1 MRESSMKR
9 YACLML
15 LSAVLFAQNEN
26 LAQVGGQI
34 MDMLGRPMAAAQV
47 VYTSL
52 ANGKIYRTQ
61 TDRNGK
67 FHMIGLMLGDYQ
79 VEITGPDGQRIYSG
93 KKPAY
98 AADNQALNIISIDL
112 SLVPT
117 KASLAPFKGPTAEEI
132 QGAAWR
138 DHITEATLRDL
149 TPEQSAENTAIARYN
164 ELAPEAQA
172 ALRQQNWRQAKE
184 LLTRLIAIAPY
195 QWQLYQNLGI
205 IQRNL
210 HQYQDAIQSLEKAI
224 EVAVYDDNIKKVRR
238 KRNATVAQMMIGE
251 GEAYSASGQ
260 PEAAANVYRKA
271 AQIDPKPALAY
282 IHLCIAEYQNGS
294 ADAAMEACATGIA
307 ADPRQ
312 PEFYQILAGI
322 EANLERYEDA
332 IRVYEK
338 GARLAAAKMESA
350 RSAMR
355 SVTDSASAGKDAVNE
370 LTRALAGQMLPA
382 PASASYKSR
391 AGQMLLAEGN
401 AYFQLR
407 KFKQASDLFARAA
420 PLHDYPA
427 LAYFNLCA
435 TRFDMNNL
443 KAAVESCDLAIAAD
457 PQIAEAYYVKAF
469 ALLGQAA
476 TRSKF
481 KTPEGAVAALQKY
494 LQLAPNGSYAADATN
509 LLQEMDR
516 WHSKPLFPPFQ
527 NLT

>member
-1 MRESSMKR
+1 MKR
-9 YACLML
+9 YAVLLL
-15 LSAVLFAQNEN
+15 LSAVLFGQNEN

-34 MDMLGRPMAAAQV
+34 MDMLGRPMASAKV
-47 VYTSL
+47 VYTNV
-52 ANGKIYRTQ
+52 ANGRIYRTQ

-117 KASLAPFKGPTAEEI
+117 KVSLAPFKGPTAEEI

-138 DHITEATLRDL
+138 NKVTEATLRYL
-149 TPEQSAENTAIARYN
+149 TPEQIAELRAENAAIAKYN

-172 ALRQQNWRQAKE
+172 ALRLQDWPQAKE
-184 LLTRLIAIAPY
+184 LLTQLIAIAPY

-210 HQYQDAIQSLEKAI
+210 HQYREAIQSLEKGI
-224 EVAVYDDNIKKVRR
+224 EVAVYDDSIKKDRQ
-238 KRNATVAQMMIGE
+238 KRNATAAQMMIGE
-251 GEAYSASGQ
+251 GEAYSALDQ
-260 PEAAANVYRKA
+260 PDAAANVYRKA

-282 IHLCIAEYQNGS
+282 IHLCIAEYQNGN
-294 ADAAMEACATGIA
+294 ADAAMEACATAIA
-307 ADPRQ
+307 ADPRR

-322 EANLERYEDA
+322 EGNLERYEDA
-332 IRVYEK
+332 IRVYDK
-338 GARLAAAKMESA
+338 GARLAMAKIESA
-350 RSAMR
+350 KTSMQ
-355 SVTDSASAGKDAVNE
+355 SVADSPNAGKDAVTE
-370 LTRALAGQMLPA
+370 LTRALAGQMFSA
-382 PASASYKSR
+382 TASTSYKSR

-407 KFKQASDLFARAA
+407 KFKQAADLFARAA

-435 TRFDMNNL
+435 TRFDMNDP
-443 KAAVESCDLAIAAD
+443 KAAVEACDRAIAAD
-457 PQIAEAYYVKAF
+457 PQMAEAYYVKAF
-469 ALLGQAA
+469 ALLGQAGA
-476 TRSKF
+476 HRKF
-481 KTPEGAVAALQKY
+481 KTPEGAVAALRKY
-494 LQLAPNGSYAADATN
+494 LQLAPDGSYAADASN
-509 LLQEMDR
+509 LLQEIDR
-516 WHSKPLFPPFQ
+516 GRLRPLVPPFQ

>member
-1 MRESSMKR
+1 MKR
-9 YACLML
+9 YAFLML

-79 VEITGPDGQRIYSG
+79 VEITGLDGQRIYSG

-98 AADNQALNIISIDL
+98 AADNQALNVISIDL

-138 DHITEATLRDL
+138 NTVTEATLRDL
-149 TPEQSAENTAIARYN
+149 TPEQIAELRAENAAIARYN

-172 ALRQQNWRQAKE
+172 ALKLQNWPEAKE
-184 LLTRLIAIAPY
+184 LLTQLIAIAPY

-224 EVAVYDDNIKKVRR
+224 EVAVYDDNIKKDRR

-251 GEAYSASGQ
+251 GEAYSALGQ

-282 IHLCIAEYQNGS
+282 IHLCIAEYQNGNG
-294 ADAAMEACATGIA
+294 DAAMEACATGIA

-322 EANLERYEDA
+322 ESNLGKYEDA
-332 IRVYEK
+332 IRVYDK
-338 GARLAAAKMESA
+338 GVRLAVAKMESA
-350 RSAMR
+350 RTAMR
-355 SVTDSASAGKDAVNE
+355 SVTDSASERKDAFNG

-382 PASASYKSR
+382 PATASYKSR

-407 KFKQASDLFARAA
+407 KFKQAADLFARAA

-435 TRFDMNNL
+435 TRFDMNDL
-443 KAAVESCDLAIAAD
+443 KAAVESCDLAIAVD
-457 PQIAEAYYVKAF
+457 PQMAEAYYVKAF

-494 LQLAPNGSYAADATN
+494 LQLAPDGSYAADANN
-509 LLQEMDR
+509 LLQDMDR
-516 WHSKPLFPPFQ
+516 WHSRPIFPPFQ